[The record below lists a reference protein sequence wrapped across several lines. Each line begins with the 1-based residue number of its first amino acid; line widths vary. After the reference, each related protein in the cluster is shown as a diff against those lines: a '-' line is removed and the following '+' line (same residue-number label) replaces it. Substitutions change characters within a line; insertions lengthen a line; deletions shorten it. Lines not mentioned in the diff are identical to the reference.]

1 MLKKSLLSLVILP
14 CSLLP
19 WLGLEVLLNTKAKAL
34 PGQGTEDVA
43 AWIQAHPTLRPNS
56 GEKFL
61 VQKTDTAAQ
70 RFSFQASVLPP
81 GRVTFSNDRSKIRS
95 EKISMFDAINGMT
108 FERLAESLRVV
119 YGLDIHQDFNRAQVV
134 YSYPN
139 QSAINSARFART
151 PIREALRGELR
162 VGVRYAYW
170 MEIAKP
176 RNGKSFTGQMTVFLK
191 NDLDKLE
198 GELRNR

>member
-1 MLKKSLLSLVILP
+1 MLKKSLLSLMVLP
-14 CSLLP
+14 FTLLP
-19 WLGLEVLLNTKAKAL
+19 WLGLEVILNTKAKAL
-34 PGQGTEDVA
+34 PGDNTEDVA

-70 RFSFQASVLPP
+70 RFSFQASVLAP

-108 FERLAESLRVV
+108 FERLAESLRVI

-139 QSAINSARFART
+139 QSAINSARFAKT
-151 PIREALRGELR
+151 PIREALRGQLR
-162 VGVRYAYW
+162 VGSRYAYW
-170 MEIAKP
+170 MEIAQP
-176 RNGKSFTGQMTVFLK
+176 RNGKSFTGQITVFLP
-191 NDLDKLE
+191 NDLNKLE